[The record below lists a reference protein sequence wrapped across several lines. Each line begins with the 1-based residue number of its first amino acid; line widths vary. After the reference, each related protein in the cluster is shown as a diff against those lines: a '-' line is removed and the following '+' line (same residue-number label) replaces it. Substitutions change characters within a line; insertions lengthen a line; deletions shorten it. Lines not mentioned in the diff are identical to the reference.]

1 MSNYFRKVK
10 QISCTYLPNLI
21 KAVIVKN
28 LPASYP
34 YFRYAPRFAALNI
47 TDNCCFKCI
56 MCDQWK
62 THIVNEL
69 TEQEW
74 KVVFRQLRDI
84 GIKVVSFAGGEA
96 FMRKDLVGLIAYAR
110 SLGMESVVTT
120 NGFLLNDNNIKEAIT
135 AGVKHFSISV
145 DAVGRDFDAIRG
157 VNGAY
162 EKIMESCGILASYKE
177 KGLISV
183 HLYFTLMKS
192 TLDVY
197 KKVFSVAEKFGFP
210 FVVNLFDYTPY
221 FFSGLKKEKDKFWI
235 ADDDLEKLKE
245 FQGFMVEKKR
255 NMPNSIYHLY
265 SEIEYFKIYFNDPLR
280 KDIPC
285 SVSSQRLG
293 IDSRGNVYGG
303 CWSMGSFG
311 NLRASSLKEIISCA
325 KFKSRHRDMFFK
337 QCPGCSCGYTTNLRY
352 SLLGLSREARLRS
365 ALLFNKKPYD

>member
-1 MSNYFRKVK
+1 MIINFSKAKRMFF
-10 QISCTYLPNLI
+10 SYLPNLI
-21 KAVIVKN
+21 KTEIVKS
-28 LPASYP
+28 LPGTYS

-62 THIVNEL
+62 THTVNEL

-74 KVVFRQLRDI
+74 KKVFRQLRDMK
-84 GIKVVSFAGGEA
+84 IKVISFAGGEP
-96 FMRKDLVGLIAYAR
+96 FMREDLVPLIAYAR
-110 SLGMESVVTT
+110 SLGMEAVVTT
-120 NGFLLNDNNIKEAIT
+120 NGFLLNENNIKEAIA

-162 EKIMESCGILASYKE
+162 EKIMESCGILAFYKG

-192 TLDVY
+192 TLDIY
-197 KKVFSVAEKFGFP
+197 KEVFSVAEKFGFP

-221 FFSGLKKEKDKFWI
+221 FFSGLKTEKDKFWI
-235 ADDDLEKLKE
+235 ADEDSEKLKE
-245 FQGFMVEKKR
+245 FQGFMVDKKR
-255 NMPNSIYHLY
+255 NMPKAVYHLY
-265 SEIEYFKIYFNDPLR
+265 SEIEYFKRYF
-280 KDIPC
+280 KDSIHKNIPC
-285 SVSSQRLG
+285 SVSCQRLC
-293 IDSRGNVYGG
+293 IDSQGNVYGG

-311 NLRASSLKEIISCA
+311 SLKASSLKEIVSCA
-325 KFKSRHRDMFFK
+325 KFKRRHRDMFFK

-352 SLLGLSREARLRS
+352 SLLAMSREAVLRS
-365 ALLFNKKPYD
+365 ALLFNKKPYG